1 MDAKAIRRE
10 LRKGKSDSLKRRRQI
25 ALLSAIGAADMGVVS
40 LYQMGVIK
48 KLPDLP
54 GAIFDSNKVNASKS
68 AYVMGLPDGPVSLG
82 MYALNLIL
90 ASAKGSHRTGRSPWF
105 DFLLAGA
112 VLGSAAG
119 TVAYLS
125 DMFFKQ
131 KKACPY
137 CLVAAGL
144 NFAMLPLVLQEA
156 KESWNVLRKSDFNP
170 AYSSQHP
177 ATTPAQVHLAKIPNL
192 PHHDTDSTHQS
203 REAGA

>member
-10 LRKGKSDSLKRRRQI
+10 LRKGKSDSLHRRRQI
-25 ALLSAIGAADMGVVS
+25 ALLSAIGAADMGVIS

-54 GAIFDSNKVNASKS
+54 GAIFDANKVSGSKS
-68 AYVMGLPDGPVSLG
+68 AYALGLPDGPVSLG
-82 MYALNLIL
+82 MYALNMIL
-90 ASAKGSHRTGRSPWF
+90 ASAKGSHRTGRSPWL

-112 VLGSAAG
+112 VLGSVAG

-144 NFAMLPLVLQEA
+144 NFAMLPLVFKEA
-156 KESWNVLRKSDFNP
+156 RESWNVLRKSDFN
-170 AYSSQHP
+170 ANYSTRHP

-192 PHHDTDSTHQS
+192 PHHDSDSSQQP

>member
-1 MDAKAIRRE
+1 MDARAIRRE
-10 LRKGKSDSLKRRRQI
+10 LRKGKSDSLHRRRQI
-25 ALLSAIGAADMGVVS
+25 ALLSAIGAADMGVIS

-54 GAIFDSNKVNASKS
+54 GAIFDANKVSGSKS
-68 AYVMGLPDGPVSLG
+68 AYALGLPDGPVSLG
-82 MYALNLIL
+82 MYALNMIL
-90 ASAKGSHRTGRSPWF
+90 ASAGGSHRTGRSPWL

-112 VLGSAAG
+112 VLGSVAG

-131 KKACPY
+131 KTACPY
-137 CLVAAGL
+137 CLVAA
-144 NFAMLPLVLQEA
+144 N
-156 KESWNVLRKSDFNP
+156 
-170 AYSSQHP
+170 YSSRHP

-192 PHHDTDSTHQS
+192 PHHDSDSSHQP